1 MRKIDITRKH
11 TSYESGR
18 IREEFYLLAP
28 GFVNTALGV
37 RVPLGSRKDLVTLRD
52 KINKY
57 LES

>member
-1 MRKIDITRKH
+1 MKKIDITRKH
-11 TSYESGR
+11 TSFESGR
-18 IREEFYLLAP
+18 SKEEFYLLAP

>member
-1 MRKIDITRKH
+1 MKRIDLTRKQIS
-11 TSYESGR
+11 TGSGR
-18 IREEFYLLAP
+18 SKEEFYLLAP
-28 GFVNTALGV
+28 GFVNTVLGV